1 MKITVVRED
10 VIKSDIPMK
19 ELTSDCHFVHLM
31 DGTIDIVRG
40 ASMVKIFD
48 YYHDQGKKI
57 TAIEVSGGQ
66 RNPKLQEPLIK
77 EEDK

>member
-1 MKITVVRED
+1 
-10 VIKSDIPMK
+10 
-19 ELTSDCHFVHLM
+19 M
-31 DGTIDIVRG
+31 DGTIDIARG

-48 YYHDQGKKI
+48 YYHDKGKRI

-66 RNPKLQEPLIK
+66 RNPKLQEPFQK

>member
-1 MKITVVRED
+1 MRED
-10 VIKSDIPMK
+10 VVKEDIPKK

-48 YYHDQGKKI
+48 YYHDKGKKV

-66 RNPKLQEPLIK
+66 RNPKLQEPLTK
-77 EEDK
+77 EADK